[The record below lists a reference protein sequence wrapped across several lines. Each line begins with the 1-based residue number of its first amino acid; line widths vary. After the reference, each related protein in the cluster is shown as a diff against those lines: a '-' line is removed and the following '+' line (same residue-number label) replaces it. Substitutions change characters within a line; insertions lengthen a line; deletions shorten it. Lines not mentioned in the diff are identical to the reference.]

1 MSGKAQ
7 LQLFAFLLIV
17 FLAGSSVFTVSE
29 TEQAVLFQFGE
40 IVQTDY
46 EPGLHF
52 KLPWINT
59 ARKFPRRILTLESD
73 SERFLIGEQKY
84 VMVDFFVKWRISNV
98 QNYYRATAGS
108 ELSASRRLLE
118 IMKNGLKNE
127 FASRSLTQVISEERS
142 QIMEVMTISAQVA
155 ATDFGMEIVDV
166 RVKQIELPPETRDS
180 IFERMK
186 SERRQHAAQLRAEG
200 SEAAEKLRAAA
211 DRQRTVILANAFR
224 ESQQTRGEGDARSA
238 EIYAAAY
245 ERDSEFFSFYRSL
258 QSYRTALG
266 AGRDILVIEPESD
279 FFKYFNDG
287 SRRRP

>member
-98 QNYYRATAGS
+98 ENYYRATAGS

-211 DRQRTVILANAFR
+211 DRDRTVILANAFR

>member
-40 IVQTDY
+40 IVSTDY

-52 KLPWINT
+52 KKPLINT
-59 ARKFPRRILTLESD
+59 VRKFPRRILTLESD

-211 DRQRTVILANAFR
+211 DRERTVILANAFR

>member
-40 IVQTDY
+40 IIQTDY

-211 DRQRTVILANAFR
+211 DRERTVILANAFR
-224 ESQQTRGEGDARSA
+224 ESQQTRGEGDALSA
-238 EIYAAAY
+238 VIYAAAY

-266 AGRDILVIEPESD
+266 AGRDILVIEPDSD

>member
-98 QNYYRATAGS
+98 ENYYRATAGS

-142 QIMEVMTISAQVA
+142 EIMEVMTISAQVA
-155 ATDFGMEIVDV
+155 AADFGMEIVDV